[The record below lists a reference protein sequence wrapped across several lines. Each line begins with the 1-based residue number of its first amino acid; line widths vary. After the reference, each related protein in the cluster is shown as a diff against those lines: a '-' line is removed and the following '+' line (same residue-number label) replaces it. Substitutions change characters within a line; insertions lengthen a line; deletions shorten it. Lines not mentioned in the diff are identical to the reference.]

1 MASDKEI
8 RRLLALY
15 FDGATTDAQEQ
26 ELREFFARDTVPAD
40 LAYAKAMFGAFATT
54 AADTCSF
61 TDALLSERLLR
72 RTEGEAECHPRQGR
86 RVRLAALLTTVA
98 AAVAVLC
105 TLYLSDRRENTEI
118 YCYLNGEP
126 VTDIDIALRQ
136 VNMAERLLKA
146 GVHSTATGADAIR
159 EAGRSLDALRTARNI
174 MEHVKKAAEEVD
186 SQEQP
191 AGPAPRREWQATHPC
206 GRTQPLPVIR
216 RQLSRQIR
224 QHSNPGH
231 IRGHI
236 KVTINYKQ
244 YIFP

>member
-61 TDALLSERLLR
+61 TDTLLSERLLR

-86 RVRLAALLTTVA
+86 RARLAALLTTVA

-159 EAGRSLDALRTARNI
+159 EAGQSLDALRTARNI

-191 AGPAPRREWQATHPC
+191 AGPAPRRE
-206 GRTQPLPVIR
+206 
-216 RQLSRQIR
+216 
-224 QHSNPGH
+224 
-231 IRGHI
+231 
-236 KVTINYKQ
+236 
-244 YIFP
+244 

>member
-54 AADTCSF
+54 AADT
-61 TDALLSERLLR
+61 LLSERLLR

-86 RVRLAALLTTVA
+86 RARLAALLTTVA

-191 AGPAPRREWQATHPC
+191 AGPAPRRE
-206 GRTQPLPVIR
+206 
-216 RQLSRQIR
+216 
-224 QHSNPGH
+224 
-231 IRGHI
+231 
-236 KVTINYKQ
+236 
-244 YIFP
+244 

>member
-146 GVHSTATGADAIR
+146 GVHSTATGA
-159 EAGRSLDALRTARNI
+159 GRSLDALRTARNI

-191 AGPAPRREWQATHPC
+191 AGPAPRRE
-206 GRTQPLPVIR
+206 
-216 RQLSRQIR
+216 
-224 QHSNPGH
+224 
-231 IRGHI
+231 
-236 KVTINYKQ
+236 
-244 YIFP
+244 

>member
-61 TDALLSERLLR
+61 TDTLLSERLLR

-86 RVRLAALLTTVA
+86 RARLAALLTTVA

-126 VTDIDIALRQ
+126 VTDTVHLRNKSYIFRQ

-191 AGPAPRREWQATHPC
+191 AGPAPRRE
-206 GRTQPLPVIR
+206 
-216 RQLSRQIR
+216 
-224 QHSNPGH
+224 
-231 IRGHI
+231 
-236 KVTINYKQ
+236 
-244 YIFP
+244 

>member
-159 EAGRSLDALRTARNI
+159 EADRSLDALRTARNI

-191 AGPAPRREWQATHPC
+191 AGPAPRRE
-206 GRTQPLPVIR
+206 
-216 RQLSRQIR
+216 
-224 QHSNPGH
+224 
-231 IRGHI
+231 
-236 KVTINYKQ
+236 
-244 YIFP
+244 

>member
-61 TDALLSERLLR
+61 TDALLYRRNIFLRNSAADNSVDKFVALARVRLN
-72 RTEGEAECHPRQGR
+72 AECHPRQGR

-159 EAGRSLDALRTARNI
+159 EAGRSLDAFRTARNI

-191 AGPAPRREWQATHPC
+191 AGPAPRRE
-206 GRTQPLPVIR
+206 
-216 RQLSRQIR
+216 
-224 QHSNPGH
+224 
-231 IRGHI
+231 
-236 KVTINYKQ
+236 
-244 YIFP
+244 

>member
-26 ELREFFARDTVPAD
+26 ELREVFARDTVPAD

-186 SQEQP
+186 SQDQP
-191 AGPAPRREWQATHPC
+191 AGPAPRRE
-206 GRTQPLPVIR
+206 
-216 RQLSRQIR
+216 
-224 QHSNPGH
+224 
-231 IRGHI
+231 
-236 KVTINYKQ
+236 
-244 YIFP
+244 

>member
-26 ELREFFARDTVPAD
+26 ELREKSARLAELDALLNMDGKGRSAPETVVDKSARPSVLEFFARDTVPAD

-191 AGPAPRREWQATHPC
+191 AGPAPRSE
-206 GRTQPLPVIR
+206 
-216 RQLSRQIR
+216 
-224 QHSNPGH
+224 
-231 IRGHI
+231 
-236 KVTINYKQ
+236 
-244 YIFP
+244 

>member
-1 MASDKEI
+1 MPCSPNVSSGGQKVKPNAI
-8 RRLLALY
+8 P
-15 FDGATTDAQEQ
+15 G
-26 ELREFFARDTVPAD
+26 
-40 LAYAKAMFGAFATT
+40 KAGV
-54 AADTCSF
+54 SV
-61 TDALLSERLLR
+61 L
-72 RTEGEAECHPRQGR
+72 
-86 RVRLAALLTTVA
+86 

-191 AGPAPRREWQATHPC
+191 AGPAPRRE
-206 GRTQPLPVIR
+206 
-216 RQLSRQIR
+216 
-224 QHSNPGH
+224 
-231 IRGHI
+231 
-236 KVTINYKQ
+236 
-244 YIFP
+244 

>member
-105 TLYLSDRRENTEI
+105 TLYL
-118 YCYLNGEP
+118 NGEP

-191 AGPAPRREWQATHPC
+191 AGPAPRRE
-206 GRTQPLPVIR
+206 
-216 RQLSRQIR
+216 
-224 QHSNPGH
+224 
-231 IRGHI
+231 
-236 KVTINYKQ
+236 
-244 YIFP
+244 

>member
-186 SQEQP
+186 SRNN
-191 AGPAPRREWQATHPC
+191 PRSCTPEGVTGYTSLRPYATSSRHTTAAFPTDTTTQQS
-206 GRTQPLPVIR
+206 RTHTG
-216 RQLSRQIR
+216 SYK
-224 QHSNPGH
+224 G
-231 IRGHI
+231 
-236 KVTINYKQ
+236 NYKL
-244 YIFP
+244 

>member
-1 MASDKEI
+1 MAFNKKEHLRQNI
-8 RRLLALY
+8 RAIEIALQQ
-15 FDGATTDAQEQ
+15 GAATVAE
-26 ELREFFARDTVPAD
+26 RE
-40 LAYAKAMFGAFATT
+40 
-54 AADTCSF
+54 
-61 TDALLSERLLR
+61 
-72 RTEGEAECHPRQGR
+72 
-86 RVRLAALLTTVA
+86 VRLAALLTTVA

-191 AGPAPRREWQATHPC
+191 AGPAPRRE
-206 GRTQPLPVIR
+206 
-216 RQLSRQIR
+216 
-224 QHSNPGH
+224 
-231 IRGHI
+231 
-236 KVTINYKQ
+236 
-244 YIFP
+244 